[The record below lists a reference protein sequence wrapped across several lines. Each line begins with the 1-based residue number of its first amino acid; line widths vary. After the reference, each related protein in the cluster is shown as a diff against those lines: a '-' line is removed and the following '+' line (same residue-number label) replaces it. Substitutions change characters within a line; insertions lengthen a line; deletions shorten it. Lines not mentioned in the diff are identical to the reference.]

1 MEPQDSLRHK
11 ATDGRGRR
19 TAHAHLSQA
28 AAVLALVVL
37 LAVSAAPAPA
47 QRLDA
52 RFEVGKPFPDL
63 TLPSLEDGTPTSI
76 ADFRGKKLLLH
87 VFASW

>member
-1 MEPQDSLRHK
+1 MEARN
-11 ATDGRGRR
+11 RR
-19 TAHAHLSQA
+19 TRHALLSRA
-28 AAVLALVVL
+28 ALVVVALVVL
-37 LAVSAAPAPA
+37 LAMSGAPP

-52 RFEVGKPFPDL
+52 RFEVGKSFPDL
-63 TLPSLEDGTPTSI
+63 TLPSLEDGSPTSI